1 MEEDQD
7 YHSELVDIL
16 VVNGTILEASIE
28 GFDFANH
35 IENWLRVH
43 TGGGRISAVM
53 SADQFSD

>member
-1 MEEDQD
+1 MHLN
-7 YHSELVDIL
+7 HSGGRRRDLARVDK
-16 VVNGTILEASIE
+16 

-35 IENWLRVH
+35 IENGLRVH